1 MRIISYIFFLF
12 FGLQTINAQSKKG
25 TQSEGIFAEIH
36 TSKGV
41 IVLELFYENV
51 PVTVANFVSLAEGNN
66 PAVDAKYKGK
76 PFYNGLKFHRVIA
89 DFMIQ
94 GGDPSGNGSGN
105 PGYKFDDEI
114 TDLKHTGPGILSMAN
129 AGPGTNGSQFFITHK
144 ATPWLDGKHTVF
156 GKVVSG
162 QNVVDAVTQDD
173 LIDKMVIVRQGSKAK
188 KFDAVDLFKRRE
200 VLLQEHKKNQLA
212 VEQKKRLEA
221 LAPYM
226 GTINAKK
233 SLMEEKKKTART
245 TDSGV
250 KIATLRDGLV
260 EPEKGSTVYIHYS
273 GFLESGEM
281 FDSSDV
287 ELSKQFGNFNQQ
299 KLDANAYKPIPHS
312 YGTQARLIPGFL
324 EGINQL
330 KLGEKALI
338 FIPSKLAYGEKGA
351 GGMIPPNA
359 NLIFEVIL
367 TQKETLHES
376 EK

>member
-226 GTINAKK
+226 GAINAKK

>member
-1 MRIISYIFFLF
+1 MRIISYIFLLF

-226 GTINAKK
+226 GAINAKK